1 MEKSKILQFLTGYEK
16 SEATFDESRKNGA
29 VGRTFYSLTF
39 GGARREF
46 LRRLASGRLSKGLSR
61 FFRRFAY
68 TSTRSYGF
76 LLLTFGLMTLLAYL
90 GKYYFLPDA
99 TDTSLPSII
108 AGTVCTLIAVPMMAV
123 DHPICLALQNF
134 PITDFLLFE
143 FFGIA
148 RMHRTSGNAVIHP
161 LVTTMIGAALAI
173 GGFFT
178 SAPLMIGSAATLLF
192 LALAIVSPEFPF
204 LLTLLLFPFLGSVP
218 HHSIVLCGLVGIT
231 FFSYMRKVILG
242 KRVCSFEQYDLLL
255 CLFALFIL
263 ISGIFNSGIASF
275 WNSVV
280 ILILTL
286 GYIPASNLLVNRRL
300 ADHAIV
306 AIQFSSLPVAIFGI
320 AEYFLGLAD
329 FNWLDERYVG
339 VIDGR
344 ITSTFQNPN
353 VLAVFL
359 IISTVLSLTFG
370 LGQNRVRRRIF
381 SCLLFLLNMTA
392 MVLTWTRGAWVA
404 LLLGLGI
411 YFALRVRRRPG
422 ILLLLLMLIP
432 AALCFLP
439 EPVLIR
445 LGSLFDAA
453 DSSVSYRL
461 SIWRSSLSM
470 FRHNLFT
477 GVGVGGTA
485 FADAFASYAESGVT
499 ASHSHNLFLEI
510 GCEAGIFA
518 LLVFLAVFLAR
529 ARHISSYMGY
539 VRRSSVH
546 SILITSTVAVF
557 CLAIYGMTDY
567 IWSDISFY
575 YLFWVIFAI
584 GSACLRIAKRESDER
599 LGYYGDD
606 ISHDA
611 SVADIPIHQPE
622 KDTYFFSSGE
632 Q

>member
-1 MEKSKILQFLTGYEK
+1 MEKSKILQFLTGYEQ
-16 SEATFDESRKNGA
+16 SEASFDESRKHGA
-29 VGRTFYSLTF
+29 VGRTFYALTF
-39 GGARREF
+39 GGARRDL

-68 TSTRSYGF
+68 TSTRSYGLF
-76 LLLTFGLMTLLAYL
+76 LLTFGLMTLLAYL
-90 GKYYFLPDA
+90 GKYYFMPDA
-99 TDTSLPSII
+99 TDASLSSII
-108 AGTVCTLIAVPMMAV
+108 TGTVCVLVAVPMLVV
-123 DHPICLALQNF
+123 DRPACLTLQNI
-134 PITDFLLFE
+134 PITDFILFE
-143 FFGIA
+143 FFGIK
-148 RMHRTSGNAVIHP
+148 RMHRVTEAAVIHP
-161 LVTTMIGAALAI
+161 LVTAMMGTALAI

-178 SAPLMIGSAATLLF
+178 SAPLMIGSAAIVLF
-192 LALAIVSPEFPF
+192 LALAVVSPEFPF
-204 LLTLLLFPFLGSVP
+204 LLTLLLFPFLGIIP
-218 HHSIVLCGLVGIT
+218 HHSVILCALVGIT

-242 KRVCSFEQYDLLL
+242 KRICSFEQYDLLL

-275 WNSVV
+275 GNSVL
-280 ILILTL
+280 ILVLTL

-306 AIQFSSLPVAIFGI
+306 AIQLSSVPVAILGI
-320 AEYFLGLAD
+320 AEYFLGRAEFD
-329 FNWLDERYVG
+329 WLDERYVG

-359 IISTVLSLTFG
+359 IVSTVLSLTFG
-370 LGQNRVRRRIF
+370 MGQNKVPRRVL
-381 SCLLFLLNMTA
+381 SSLLFLLNMTA

-411 YFALRVRRRPG
+411 YLALRVRRRPG
-422 ILLLLLMLIP
+422 ILLLLLMLLP
-432 AALCFLP
+432 AALLFLP
-439 EPVLIR
+439 EPVLMR
-445 LGSLFDAA
+445 LGSLFDAT

-470 FRHNLFT
+470 FRHNFFT

-485 FADAFASYAESGVT
+485 FSDAFAAYAEPGVT

-510 GCEAGIFA
+510 GCEAGVFA
-518 LLVFLAVFLAR
+518 LLAFLAVFLVR

-606 ISHDA
+606 ISRDA

-622 KDTYFFSSGE
+622 ESTYFFSSGE